1 VKDNKLRGIYY
12 IYKGTIMTLQSFI
25 FSQNTSTQFLSK
37 RRTPSFTL
45 MLLCS
50 FLCVNTAFAEEPDD
64 EDDEDLES
72 LFDES
77 SLEMEGEEE
86 ELEEQEAVEG
96 GDNASIYQEF
106 ERNVKGLDPEEELI
120 EWRKYLNQYPNSVFK
135 QRINERMDLLEE
147 NLFDEDILERVDR
160 DTAQESGLEEIYFA
174 QPMYLENIDPRTK
187 TRFAFALGLPSYF
200 NLLIDHEHQ
209 INRDFSVHGGIRQ
222 RYTGW
227 NLELGAK
234 YSFIKSKRT
243 NSLLTGIMDLRLN
256 ASPGFPA
263 LRPQIAYGKRFD
275 LPNDFHLDAQAQF
288 GTDLVIWNGVD
299 PRLIGGVNVTFV
311 PSENVRVYFEGSI
324 YMKDLFVS
332 SSTALPMDPFAFNT
346 LTFGLKF
353 FDRKGK
359 SSGDPDNREVGL
371 GTNVP
376 YYYKYYRNH
385 FGAILG
391 DVQFYH
397 NN

>member
-1 VKDNKLRGIYY
+1 
-12 IYKGTIMTLQSFI
+12 MTRSLI
-25 FSQNTSTQFLSK
+25 LSK
-37 RRTPSFTL
+37 KNNPLVNLNYPSAIFG
-45 MLLCS
+45 LLCA
-50 FLCVNTAFAEEPDD
+50 FICIPNAFAGEPE

-77 SLEMEGEEE
+77 SLEMEEEE
-86 ELEEQEAVEG
+86 EEEENQESVEG
-96 GDNASIYQEF
+96 GDSAIIYQEF
-106 ERNVKGLDPEEELI
+106 EQKVKGLEPEEELI
-120 EWRKYLNQYPNSVFK
+120 EWRKYLNRYPNSVFK
-135 QRINERMDLLEE
+135 QRINQRMDLLEE
-147 NLFDEDILERVDR
+147 NLFDEDILETVNQ
-160 DTAQESGLEEIYFA
+160 DTAKESGLEELYFA

-209 INRDFSVHGGIRQ
+209 INRDLSVHGGVRQ

-243 NSLLTGIMDLRLN
+243 NTLLTGIMDLRLN

-263 LRPQIAYGKRFD
+263 LRPQIAYGRRFD
-275 LPNDFHLDAQAQF
+275 LPKDFRLDAQAQL
-288 GTDLVIWNGVD
+288 GSDIVIWNGLD
-299 PRLIGGVNVTFV
+299 PRIIGGINLTFV
-311 PSENVRVYFEGSI
+311 PTDNVRIYMEGSV
-324 YMKDLFVS
+324 YMKDFLVS
-332 SSTALPMDPFAFNT
+332 SEQGLPIDPFAFNT

-353 FDRKGK
+353 LDRKGK
-359 SSGDPDNREVGL
+359 SSKEPDNQEVGL

-391 DVQFYH
+391 DVNFYH
-397 NN
+397 NDSK